1 METIGEFVR
10 RTAGPVV
17 PFVPDWYPWIY
28 AHHYLRCEVGQL
40 PGELV
45 PASASL
51 SLDDARHLIEVW
63 SGLTG
68 ERIEDSARLLADE
81 YLRRWGLAP
90 AVPAAGDGDPDSATG
105 DGPAVAAREPRRRA
119 AKAVPAS
126 APAPRNRRAAAPAE
140 PAATLPAGLA

>member
-1 METIGEFVR
+1 METVGEFVR

-17 PFVPDWYPWIY
+17 PFVPDWYPWVY

-40 PGELV
+40 PGELAPV
-45 PASASL
+45 SPSL
-51 SLDDARHLIEVW
+51 SLDEARHLIGVW

-81 YLRRWGLAP
+81 YLRRWGLRPADPPVADGSPDAAAVGDPVAP
-90 AVPAAGDGDPDSATG
+90 APG
-105 DGPAVAAREPRRRA
+105 PRRRA
-119 AKAVPAS
+119 SKAAQG
-126 APAPRNRRAAAPAE
+126 PRTKPAAAPVE